1 MDGEKEGNP
10 PPVVNEV
17 VENDLNDTPMWNVR
31 MVAQTVVPPAITKP
45 PIEAENW
52 KIEGNFFTM
61 FKDRLFCGLIDENPF
76 DHTQYFNDI
85 CDIYKNKDV
94 TEDAFKLRAFP
105 FTLDGEAKAWLR
117 NLPSDSI
124 RSFQDLNEAFINHFF
139 PPSKVERLRMEING
153 FTQRGD
159 ESLYDAWVHFKKLL
173 RACPPHGLTKK
184 EYINTFYRGTN
195 FQTKQYLD
203 SSSGGVFMYNS
214 PNAAKKLLEDIAV
227 NTYEWAPSPRDS
239 TRKNVAQ
246 VESEDG
252 QVTLASLNNQFQLYG
267 KELKRIQQTLVA
279 MQVGCQRC
287 EGPHLTKNC
296 PIVNQCTHIDL
307 DDIPMNLEAHVNF
320 VSNPNFQKGGT
331 SNQGNNSFQSNNS
344 YYNPNQKQVS
354 FNTQSNT
361 SPGFS
366 NQNRNQGYNSN
377 YNQNRQNNFQSHNQQ
392 NYNNQSY
399 NHQSNPNYQGN
410 QSYQNQV
417 NSQTQNNQ
425 GYNQQP
431 QQTQPNNQPSQSSK
445 GLEELMQTYIKKVES
460 TEAFLLKENEFLKQ
474 QLKQQQTSF
483 QTLESTVGRLSSYV
497 SERPQGTLPH
507 NIQVNPNTYNNNHQ
521 QHQNQNN
528 NTTRVIPIEGVEEPQ
543 PQTFITQ
550 EPLPS
555 FIEEEIG
562 VSNEKGKEK
571 GDATG
576 VNGNDAKGDN
586 EKGKDKGKESSK
598 GKYHE
603 KTFFFIEEECNKILA
618 SRPRIPKNLGDP
630 GKFVFPCKFG
640 ESEVFNALAGLG
652 ASINLKPHSLYERLG
667 LGPLKPTKIRIRLAN
682 HSFDTAIGIAE
693 DILVSIDSLVFPVDF
708 VIMEMK
714 EDLQVPLILGRP
726 FLATSDT
733 IILVQRNQLNI
744 EVGDECVTINIR
756 EAMKQPSN
764 TDDDECYALD
774 HIDLYVN
781 EELEKLLGVDTWGFD
796 QVFESDIVDLEA
808 DFNELMN
815 VSVDDNEL
823 EGETIRE
830 ESFEAIP
837 NEDRIRIKSSWEEP
851 PTLELKELPEHLEYA
866 FLKESGQLPVIISK
880 RLTVD

>member
-1 MDGEKEGNP
+1 MDGEEEGNPHGNP

-17 VENDLNDTPMWNVR
+17 VENDPNDTPMWNVR

-61 FKDRLFCGLIDENPF
+61 FKDRLFRGLIDENPF
-76 DHTQYFNDI
+76 DHNQYFNDI

-159 ESLYDAWVHFKKLL
+159 ESLYDARFKKLL

-227 NTYEWAPSPRDS
+227 NTYEWAPSPRDLM
-239 TRKNVAQ
+239 RKNVAQ

-267 KELKRIQQTLVA
+267 KELKKIQQTLVA

-296 PIVNQCTHIDL
+296 PQVNQCTHIDL
-307 DDIPMNLEAHVNF
+307 DDIPMNSEAHVNF
-320 VSNPNFQKGGT
+320 VSNQNFQRGGT

-344 YYNPNQKQVS
+344 YYNPNQKQ
-354 FNTQSNT
+354 
-361 SPGFS
+361 
-366 NQNRNQGYNSN
+366 
-377 YNQNRQNNFQSHNQQ
+377 
-392 NYNNQSY
+392 
-399 NHQSNPNYQGN
+399 
-410 QSYQNQV
+410 
-417 NSQTQNNQ
+417 
-425 GYNQQP
+425 
-431 QQTQPNNQPSQSSK
+431 
-445 GLEELMQTYIKKVES
+445 
-460 TEAFLLKENEFLKQ
+460 
-474 QLKQQQTSF
+474 
-483 QTLESTVGRLSSYV
+483 
-497 SERPQGTLPH
+497 
-507 NIQVNPNTYNNNHQ
+507 
-521 QHQNQNN
+521 
-528 NTTRVIPIEGVEEPQ
+528 
-543 PQTFITQ
+543 
-550 EPLPS
+550 
-555 FIEEEIG
+555 EEIK

-571 GDATG
+571 GDATE
-576 VNGNDAKGDN
+576 VNGNDAEGDN

-598 GKYHE
+598 VTRPVPYPKALRKDKLAAQYKKFQDMMKNVSVNLLITDVLKGMPNYGRFIKELISQKGKYHE
-603 KTFFFIEEECNKILA
+603 ETSFFIKEECNKILA
-618 SRPRIPKNLGDP
+618 SRPRIPKKLGDL

-640 ESEVFNALAGLG
+640 ESEVFNALADLG
-652 ASINLKPHSLYERLG
+652 ASINLMPHSLYERLG

-682 HSFDTAIGIAE
+682 HSFDTAIGITE
-693 DILVSIDSLVFPVDF
+693 DILVSIDSLVFSVDF

-726 FLATSDT
+726 FLATADT

-744 EVGDECVTINIR
+744 RVGDERVTINIR

-781 EELEKLLGVDTWGFD
+781 EELEKLLGVDTSGFN
-796 QVFESDIVDLEA
+796 QVFESDIMDLEA
-808 DFNELMN
+808 DF
-815 VSVDDNEL
+815 
-823 EGETIRE
+823 
-830 ESFEAIP
+830 
-837 NEDRIRIKSSWEEP
+837 
-851 PTLELKELPEHLEYA
+851 
-866 FLKESGQLPVIISK
+866 
-880 RLTVD
+880 

>member
-1 MDGEKEGNP
+1 M
-10 PPVVNEV
+10 
-17 VENDLNDTPMWNVR
+17 L
-31 MVAQTVVPPAITKP
+31 
-45 PIEAENW
+45 
-52 KIEGNFFTM
+52 
-61 FKDRLFCGLIDENPF
+61 KDRLFHGLIDENPF
-76 DHTQYFNDI
+76 DHIQYFNDI

-117 NLPSDSI
+117 NLPLDSI

-139 PPSKVERLRMEING
+139 PPSKVERLRMKING

-159 ESLYDAWVHFKKLL
+159 ESLYGAWVRFKKLL

-214 PNAAKKLLEDIAV
+214 PNAAEKLLEDIAV
-227 NTYEWAPSPRDS
+227 NTYEWAPSPRDLA
-239 TRKNVAQ
+239 RKNVAQ

-267 KELKRIQQTLVA
+267 KELKKIQQTLVA
-279 MQVGCQRC
+279 MQVSCQRC
-287 EGPHLTKNC
+287 KGPHLTKNC
-296 PIVNQCTHIDL
+296 PQVNQCTHIDL
-307 DDIPMNLEAHVNF
+307 DDIPMNSEAHVNF
-320 VSNPNFQKGGT
+320 VSNQNFQRGGT
-331 SNQGNNSFQSNNS
+331 S
-344 YYNPNQKQVS
+344 
-354 FNTQSNT
+354 TQ
-361 SPGFS
+361 
-366 NQNRNQGYNSN
+366 
-377 YNQNRQNNFQSHNQQ
+377 
-392 NYNNQSY
+392 
-399 NHQSNPNYQGN
+399 
-410 QSYQNQV
+410 
-417 NSQTQNNQ
+417 
-425 GYNQQP
+425 
-431 QQTQPNNQPSQSSK
+431 
-445 GLEELMQTYIKKVES
+445 
-460 TEAFLLKENEFLKQ
+460 
-474 QLKQQQTSF
+474 
-483 QTLESTVGRLSSYV
+483 
-497 SERPQGTLPH
+497 
-507 NIQVNPNTYNNNHQ
+507 
-521 QHQNQNN
+521 
-528 NTTRVIPIEGVEEPQ
+528 GVEEPQ

-555 FIEEEIG
+555 FIKEEIG

-571 GDATG
+571 VDVTG
-576 VNGNDAKGDN
+576 VNGNDAKGDDG
-586 EKGKDKGKESSK
+586 KGKDKGKESSK
-598 GKYHE
+598 VTRPVPYPKALRKDTLAAQYKKFQDTMKNVSVNLPITDVLKGMPNYGRFIKELIFQKGKYHE
-603 KTFFFIEEECNKILA
+603 ETFFFIEEECNKILA
-618 SRPRIPKNLGDP
+618 SRPRIPKKLGDP

-640 ESEVFNALAGLG
+640 ESKVFNALVDLK
-652 ASINLKPHSLYERLG
+652 ASINLMPHSLYERLG
-667 LGPLKPTKIRIRLAN
+667 LGPLKPTKIRIRFAN
-682 HSFDTAIGIAE
+682 HLFDTAIGIAE

-726 FLATSDT
+726 FLATADT

-744 EVGDECVTINIR
+744 GVGDERVTINIR

-774 HIDLYVN
+774 HIDLYVD
-781 EELEKLLGVDTWGFD
+781 EELEKLLGVDTLGFN
-796 QVFESDIVDLEA
+796 QVFESNIVDLEA

-823 EGETIRE
+823 EGETFRE

-837 NEDRIRIKSSWEEP
+837 NEDRFRIKSSWEEP

-880 RLTVD
+880 RLTVDQKSKLVSLLKSHHKAIAWKTADIPGINPSYCTHKILMEENYKSVVQRE